1 MKTKLD
7 EKLAHIQEKSWA
19 EPLGQ
24 AMSITGNIVD
34 TFGSFIPGASILA
47 GALEFGAELLN
58 PDPTIE
64 NLQEDLKAMTIQL
77 ANTNSEV
84 TRAIMQ
90 SAKDELIKKI
100 EEENQRNRNHVQQ
113 LIREVTENQLKI
125 SDEIDS
131 IRSKMRETFML
142 IMDMRYKVRTVYQLK
157 SVCYRR
163 YFRMDSRR

>member
-1 MKTKLD
+1 
-7 EKLAHIQEKSWA
+7 
-19 EPLGQ
+19 
-24 AMSITGNIVD
+24 
-34 TFGSFIPGASILA
+34 
-47 GALEFGAELLN
+47 
-58 PDPTIE
+58 
-64 NLQEDLKAMTIQL
+64 MTTQL

-90 SAKDELIKKI
+90 SAKDELTKKI

-142 IMDMRYKVRTVYQLK
+142 IVDMRYKVRTVYQLK